1 MRIIVD
7 ARPFALPLQ
16 GGVGRVAQRLIRA
29 YALEFPQDELVLAT
43 TGWIEPELPD
53 DLRLPNVRRCHL
65 KIPNKLWSAL
75 AMLGAVSLAR
85 AVEKKTG
92 AAEVFF
98 MPNLGFVGR
107 LPRDMPAV
115 LLLHDLSFLIE
126 PRWFTRKDRLWHHAV
141 GAKHLIRNA
150 ARLLAVS
157 ETTKQDTQRLL
168 GVEENKIKV
177 IQMGTTL
184 DADGET
190 REPQFAGRYLLALGL
205 GDPRKNAANAIEAVK
220 ALRQEVGFEDLELV
234 LIGQKNSVILSEAL
248 AQSKD
253 LYQPSVQTTCIKVFR
268 QAQDDGTRPG
278 RMACTPTWIH
288 PIARPSDA
296 ELAALYSGAAA
307 FLYPSWYEGYGLP
320 LHEAA
325 RCGTPCIAST
335 SGALPETATP
345 GTIFANP
352 AKPQHWVQAIKLAL
366 TQPKPAPPAVMGWE
380 NAAKELNRAFRDR
393 A

>member
-92 AAEVFF
+92 TAEVFF

-107 LPRDMPAV
+107 LPRGMRSI

-126 PRWFTRKDRLWHHAV
+126 PRWFTRKDRLWHRAV
-141 GAKHLIRNA
+141 GAKRLIRKA

-157 ETTKQDTQRLL
+157 ETTKQDAQRLL

-184 DADGET
+184 DVNGET
-190 REPQFAGRYLLALGL
+190 REPRCARRYLLALGL
-205 GDPRKNAANAIEAVK
+205 GDPRKNATTAIEAVK
-220 ALRQEVGFEDLELV
+220 ILRQEKGFEDIELMLV
-234 LIGQKNSVILSEAL
+234 GAC
-248 AQSKD
+248 A
-253 LYQPSVQTTCIKVFR
+253 
-268 QAQDDGTRPG
+268 TRPG
-278 RMACTPTWIH
+278 RMACAPTWIH

-296 ELAALYSGAAA
+296 KLAALYSSAAI

-325 RCGTPCIAST
+325 RYGTPCIAST
-335 SGALPETATP
+335 SGALPETAPP
-345 GTIFANP
+345 GTILANP
-352 AKPQHWVQAIKLAL
+352 AKPQHWVQAIKLTL
-366 TQPKPAPPAVMGWE
+366 TQPKPALSPSVSWE
-380 NAAKELNRAFRDR
+380 NAAKELNRVLRER

>member
-29 YALEFPQDELVLAT
+29 YALAFPQDELVLAT
-43 TGWIEPELPD
+43 TGWIEPKLSD
-53 DLRLPNVRRCHL
+53 DLRLPNVTRCHL

-75 AMLGAVSLAR
+75 SMLSAVSLAR
-85 AVEKKTG
+85 AVEKKVGT
-92 AAEVFF
+92 ASVFF

-107 LPRDMPAV
+107 LPRDMRQA

-126 PRWFTRKDRLWHHAV
+126 PRWFTRKDRLWHYAV
-141 GAKHLIRNA
+141 GAKSLMRA
-150 ARLLAVS
+150 ADRLLAVS
-157 ETTKQDTQRLL
+157 ETTKQDALRLL
-168 GVEENKIKV
+168 GVKENKIKV

-184 DADGET
+184 DPNGET
-190 REPQFAGRYLLALGL
+190 RQAQSAGRYLLALGL
-205 GDPRKNAANAIEAVK
+205 GDPRKNAATASEAVK
-220 ALRQEVGFEDLELV
+220 ILRREKGFEDIDLV
-234 LIGQKNSVILSEAL
+234 LVGAY
-248 AQSKD
+248 A
-253 LYQPSVQTTCIKVFR
+253 
-268 QAQDDGTRPG
+268 TRPG

-288 PIARPSDA
+288 PIPHPSDA
-296 ELAALYSGAAA
+296 ELSALYSNAAA

-335 SGALPETATP
+335 SGALPETAPP

-366 TQPKPAPPAVMGWE
+366 ANPKPAFSTSVSWE
-380 NAAKELNRAFRDR
+380 NAAKELNCAFLDR